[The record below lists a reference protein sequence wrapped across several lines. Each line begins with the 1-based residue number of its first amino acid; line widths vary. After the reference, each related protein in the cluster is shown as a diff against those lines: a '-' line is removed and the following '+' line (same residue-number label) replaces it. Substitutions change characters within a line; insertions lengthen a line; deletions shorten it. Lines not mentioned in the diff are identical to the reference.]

1 MIEKVSWEAIQ
12 RGAESNNS
20 SVLNAY
26 KGFQSEWRILN
37 AEGRS

>member
-26 KGFQSEWRILN
+26 KGVSE
-37 AEGRS
+37 